1 MLRFKCFLFLRSLR
15 QAWFRRIPQKQ
26 KLHISIHSVS
36 DLNLHFKYS
45 SSHERKN
52 GTEAKPNKKFITS
65 KVLQQRSLY
74 QFLVGDIDTNIR
86 STLKLVEASLH
97 NFYFPS
103 FSLSLSRFG
112 GHGTRFMGKQKS
124 TFYSTFFRYILW
136 EKKHFFVAVRSYSIM
151 FDTMHNKFAGSSFQ
165 FEIDTEEKSCSIDS
179 CSEKRQ
185 FLIPFVRAN
194 EADLNF
200 KVSELRYHIFLL
212 QHVIDTFSVKV

>member
-1 MLRFKCFLFLRSLR
+1 MIEISNNVTYC
-15 QAWFRRIPQKQ
+15 RRPEENEEYASHQVFSVSPQSAPIMVSTESPKQ
-26 KLHISIHSVS
+26 KLHISIHSVT
-36 DLNLHFKYS
+36 DLDLHFKYS
-45 SSHERKN
+45 SSHKRKN

-86 STLKLVEASLH
+86 STLKTGR
-97 NFYFPS
+97 S
-103 FSLSLSRFG
+103 FVAQFLLSVFLSRFG

-185 FLIPFVRAN
+185 FLIPFCA
-194 EADLNF
+194 
-200 KVSELRYHIFLL
+200 S
-212 QHVIDTFSVKV
+212 